1 MAPKKLIIL
10 VEGDSELRFIKT
22 QVIPFLYARSTGFWS
37 IDACKIISN
46 RQLNKKG
53 GNISYE
59 YLNNDIHKFVKNGY
73 NVITTFLDF
82 FRLPSNFP
90 GYTTDGSMIDQIE
103 SAMVVDFKSW
113 NSSLSELI
121 PYIQKY
127 EFEALLFSSMD
138 GFEYLLDDD
147 KRLSQIR
154 SIINSFATP
163 EEINGGPSTAP
174 SKRLANIFNYNKV
187 ADSSDVLEI
196 IGIDVIRARCPR
208 FSQWLDKLTKVVV
221 E

>member
-147 KRLSQIR
+147 KRLSHIR
-154 SIINSFATP
+154 SIINSFATT
-163 EEINGGPSTAP
+163 EEINGVPITAP
-174 SKRLANIFNYNKV
+174 
-187 ADSSDVLEI
+187 
-196 IGIDVIRARCPR
+196 
-208 FSQWLDKLTKVVV
+208 
-221 E
+221 